1 MLLMETFGVAL
12 FDRFETQHQHV
23 ENDAHVDGDYQ
34 HAKHVQAR
42 AQDVGNLEGD
52 VNGAREDGQPFGP
65 GADVPEAIGFDEA
78 EHYIDGCY
86 EGDLPKAH
94 IAHAVD
100 EVDEDTY
107 VVVIRI
113 DVEKFQEAFGDP
125 PDIFVAHGEDA
136 EAGEEDYDS
145 FGKLESGY
153 GAHAF
158 DVRGIVD
165 PGVREV
171 GMDYVEFGLG

>member
-1 MLLMETFGVAL
+1 METFGVAL
-12 FDRFETQHQHV
+12 FGRFETQHEHI
-23 ENDAHVDGDYQ
+23 ENYAYVDYYYQ
-34 HAKHVQAR
+34 HAKHVRAR

-52 VNGAREDGQPFGP
+52 VEGAREDGQPFGP
-65 GADVPEAIGFDEA
+65 GADVPEAVGFDEA
-78 EHYIDGCY
+78 ENYIDGRY

-94 IAHAVD
+94 IAQAVD

-113 DVEKFQEAFGDP
+113 DVEEFEEAFGDP
-125 PDIFVAHGEDA
+125 PDILVAHGEDA
-136 EAGEEDYDS
+136 ETGEEDYDS

-153 GAHAF
+153 GAHSF

-165 PGVREV
+165 SGVREV
-171 GMDYVEFGLG
+171 RMHYVELGLW